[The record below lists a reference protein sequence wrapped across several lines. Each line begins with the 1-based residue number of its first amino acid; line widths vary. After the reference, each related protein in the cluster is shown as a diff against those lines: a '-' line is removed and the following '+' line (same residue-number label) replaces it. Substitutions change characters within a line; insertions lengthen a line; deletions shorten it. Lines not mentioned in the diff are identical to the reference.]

1 MEYYH
6 VDVFSKQ
13 PFAGN
18 GLTVVLTDRELDQ
31 EFMQRTAQELKQFE
45 TIFLK
50 KMKANQFQA
59 RIFTVE
65 EELDFAGHPILG
77 AAAVLHERYF
87 ADEKSAEILFALNHK
102 EVQVISEKAD
112 GCYRCCMNQGMPEFL
127 GLLDVL
133 HYQEY
138 LGPLN
143 LSTQDLDE
151 RYPLEVISTGLPY
164 LLVPVKSGLEKAMI
178 GTDDYENLLE
188 KIGAKFVYIFD
199 VNRMEGRTWD
209 NLGKVEDV
217 ATGSAAG
224 PVGAYL
230 YEKNLFTDVETI
242 LLKQGSY
249 VGRPSVIEVSRH
261 SVTGAILI
269 SGYVKLL
276 IRGELLE
283 SD

>member
-1 MEYYH
+1 MEYFH

-18 GLTVVLTDRELDQ
+18 GLTVILTNQKLNQ
-31 EFMQRTAQELKQFE
+31 EFMQKTAQELKQFE
-45 TIFLK
+45 TIFLRQI
-50 KMKANQFQA
+50 KANQFQA

-77 AAAVLHERYF
+77 AAAILHERYF
-87 ADEKSAEILFALNHK
+87 ADEESVDILFALNHK
-102 EVQVISEKAD
+102 EVQVTSDKAD

-127 GLLDVL
+127 GVLDVS

-138 LGPLN
+138 VSPLN
-143 LSTQDLDE
+143 LSTEDLDE
-151 RYPLEVISTGLPY
+151 RYPLEVVSTGLPY
-164 LLVPVKSGLEKAMI
+164 LLVPVKSGLEKAKI
-178 GTDDYENLLE
+178 RTKDYESLLE

-199 VNRMEGRTWD
+199 VNQMEGRTWD

-230 YEKNLFTDVETI
+230 YEKNLFSNEETI
-242 LLKQGSY
+242 LLKQGRY
-249 VGRPSVIEVSRH
+249 VGRPSVIKVSRH

-276 IRGELLE
+276 IRGELM
-283 SD
+283 

>member
-1 MEYYH
+1 MEYFH

-18 GLTVVLTDRELDQ
+18 GLTVILTNQELNQ
-31 EFMQRTAQELKQFE
+31 EFMQKTAQELKQFE
-45 TIFLK
+45 TIFLRQI
-50 KMKANQFQA
+50 KANQFQA

-87 ADEKSAEILFALNHK
+87 ADEESVDILFVLNHK
-102 EVQVISEKAD
+102 EVQVMSDKAD

-127 GLLDVL
+127 GALDVS

-138 LGPLN
+138 VSPLN
-143 LSTQDLDE
+143 LSTDDLDE
-151 RYPLEVISTGLPY
+151 RYPLEVVSTGLPY
-164 LLVPVKSGLEKAMI
+164 LLVLVKSGLEKAKI
-178 GTDDYENLLE
+178 RTKHYESLLE

-230 YEKNLFTDVETI
+230 YEKNLFFNEETI
-242 LLKQGSY
+242 LLNQGRY

-276 IRGELLE
+276 IRGELM
-283 SD
+283 